1 MVTATFGWK
10 LAGVGAVQLAS
21 WAVAEWA
28 VAASESLV
36 SRGTEVNGL
45 TEMAEVARW
54 MDSVMMM
61 RASKSEA
68 GVLTCIATTIGSDA
82 PGGAVGPVD
91 TGRAWGLVRSVS
103 RARGADILET
113 FFKEDTG
120 DT

>member
-1 MVTATFGWK
+1 M
-10 LAGVGAVQLAS
+10 AS

-28 VAASESLV
+28 VAGSESLV
-36 SRGTEVNGL
+36 SRRTEVDGL
-45 TEMAEVARW
+45 TEMVNVARW

-61 RASKSEA
+61 RASMSKA

-103 RARGADILET
+103 RARESDILET
-113 FFKEDTG
+113 IFKEDTR